1 MRSVRTGPAGIVAGV
16 ALIVMVGGCV
26 SFGASPGPSPAGGSP
41 GPSLAGTS
49 PGPSLAGPPSS
60 IAGTV
65 TAGPVCP
72 VEHNPPASGCAPR
85 PVAGAIVVVEDGQ
98 GREVAR
104 STSAA
109 DGTYRVAVGRAG
121 AFTVSGLPVAGLM
134 GLPRPIVI
142 TLVSGVGVVARAD
155 LEYDTG
161 IR

>member
-1 MRSVRTGPAGIVAGV
+1 MRFVRTGPAGIVTGV
-16 ALIVMVGGCV
+16 ALIVMVAACA
-26 SFGASPGPSPAGGSP
+26 SFGASP

-49 PGPSLAGPPSS
+49 PGPPLAGPPSS

-72 VEHNPPASGCAPR
+72 VEHNPPASGCTPR
-85 PVAGAIVVVEDGQ
+85 PVARAIVVVEDGQ

-104 STSAA
+104 STSAP
-109 DGTYRVAVGRAG
+109 DGRYRVAVGRAG

-134 GLPRPIVI
+134 GLPRPVTVTLASDVGIV
-142 TLVSGVGVVARAD
+142 AQAN